1 MSNAVSKPMPKVNA
15 VALRR
20 PRLFPLLVFIAILL
34 FVSLFFVWSRHQ
46 YILLEYN
53 ISSLEGKCRDLNKEL
68 AQLRLEAA
76 KLRNPQRLE
85 KVALERLNLIHP
97 SQQQIIVVD

>member
-1 MSNAVSKPMPKVNA
+1 MPNVLSKPMPKVNA

-20 PRLFPLLVFIAILL
+20 PRLLPLFAFIAILL

-46 YILLEYN
+46 YVLLEYD
-53 ISSLEGKCRDLNKEL
+53 ISRLEGQCRDLNKEL
-68 AQLRLEAA
+68 AQLRLDSAE
-76 KLRNPQRLE
+76 LRNPKRLE
-85 KVALERLNLIHP
+85 RVAIKRLHLIHP